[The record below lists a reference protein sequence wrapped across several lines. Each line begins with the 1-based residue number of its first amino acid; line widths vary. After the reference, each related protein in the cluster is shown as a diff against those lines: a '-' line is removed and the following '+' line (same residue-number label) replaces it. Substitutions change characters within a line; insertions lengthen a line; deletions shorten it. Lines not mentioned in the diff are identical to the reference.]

1 MMRHPQQRR
10 RRSWLHELG
19 HRLKVLCLLILF
31 WFAIGSI
38 VLAAEPTATLKAVL
52 LDASQFDEVRA
63 ATLRLADF
71 NAVVLRV
78 ESNRESSKREIAR
91 AFAVAQ
97 RHQLPCYFWIEV
109 ARCPTLADKRP
120 ELMASLQGHPEWR
133 RFFPQSPQASDNEV
147 VKTYPWVPIMS
158 REGFDAQ
165 LARVT
170 KLLEGLPAPDGL
182 FLNDLQGAP
191 SACGC
196 GHPLCRWTTDY
207 GPKRTNEKL
216 GHEAAAQ
223 FVAAVAKAS
232 HVPRVIPVW
241 ATECEA
247 HDKTTL
253 CAGVGCYEGLCWKEF
268 VRQLT
273 PLAERSEPIAL
284 LLPFR
289 EFERDLPIYPDRA
302 GWIREAV
309 ELMQTQPRR
318 HRGTPVPPERLITV
332 LQGWDVTHREVMAQI
347 AQSQLAGAS
356 GFIVS
361 LVPIDQSW
369 EPRIMPLK

>member
-1 MMRHPQQRR
+1 MRF
-10 RRSWLHELG
+10 
-19 HRLKVLCLLILF
+19 VLLVLIC
-31 WFAIGSI
+31 GM
-38 VLAAEPTATLKAVL
+38 LAASVNAAELPTAFRAVL
-52 LDASQFDEVRA
+52 LDPRQFDDVRA

-71 NAVVLRV
+71 NAVVLRLDG
-78 ESNRESSKREIAR
+78 SGGSSRREIDR
-91 AFAVAQ
+91 ASATAQ

-109 ARCPTLADKRP
+109 ARCPALADKRP

-133 RFFPQSPQASDNEV
+133 RYFPKSTEPSDDEV

-170 KLLEGLPAPDGL
+170 KLLDGLPTPAGL

-207 GPKRTNEKL
+207 GPKRSTTKL
-216 GHEAAAQ
+216 GPDSAAR
-223 FVAAVAKAS
+223 FVEAVAKAA

-247 HDKTTL
+247 HDKQTL
-253 CAGVGCYEGLCWKEF
+253 CAGIGCYEGLCWKEF
-268 VRQLT
+268 VKQLT
-273 PLAERSEPIAL
+273 PLAERHEPLAL

-289 EFERDLPIYPDRA
+289 EFERDLPIYPDHA
-302 GWIREAV
+302 GWIREAI
-309 ELMQTQPRR
+309 ELMQTQPAR
-318 HRGTPVPPERLITV
+318 HRGTPIPPERLIAV

-347 AQSQLAGAS
+347 AQAQLAGAG
-356 GFIVS
+356 GFVVS
-361 LVPIDQSW
+361 QVPIDQSW
-369 EPRIMPLK
+369 EPRIMKWK

>member
-1 MMRHPQQRR
+1 M
-10 RRSWLHELG
+10 
-19 HRLKVLCLLILF
+19 CLLILF
-31 WFAIGSI
+31 WSAIGSI
-38 VLAAEPTATLKAVL
+38 VLAAEPTAALRAVL
-52 LDASQFDEVRA
+52 LDARQFDEART

-91 AFAVAQ
+91 AFATAQ

-109 ARCPTLADKRP
+109 ARCPSLADKRP

-170 KLLEGLPAPDGL
+170 KLLEGLPTPDGL
-182 FLNDLQGAP
+182 LLNDLQGAP

-216 GHEAAAQ
+216 GPEAAAQ
-223 FVAAVAKAS
+223 FVAAVSKAS
-232 HVPRVIPVW
+232 HVPLVIPVW

-268 VRQLT
+268 VKQLT
-273 PLAERSEPIAL
+273 PLAERSEPVAL

-289 EFERDLPIYPDRA
+289 EFERDLPNYPDRA
-302 GWIREAV
+302 GWIREGV

-318 HRGTPVPPERLITV
+318 HRGTPVPAERLITV

-347 AQSQLAGAS
+347 AQSQLAGAN

>member
-1 MMRHPQQRR
+1 MR
-10 RRSWLHELG
+10 SM
-19 HRLKVLCLLILF
+19 LLILVCGTL
-31 WFAIGSI
+31 AAS
-38 VLAAEPTATLKAVL
+38 VSAAEPSVSFRAVL
-52 LDASQFDEVRA
+52 LDAQQLDDVRA

-78 ESNRESSKREIAR
+78 NDGRESSRREIVAACATAR
-91 AFAVAQ
+91 

-109 ARCPTLADKRP
+109 ARCPALADERP

-133 RFFPQSPQASDNEV
+133 RFFPKSPEPRDDEV

-170 KLLEGLPAPDGL
+170 KLFDGLPTPAGL

-207 GPKRTNEKL
+207 GPKRSTAKL
-216 GHEAAAQ
+216 GPDAAAR
-223 FVAAVAKAS
+223 FVEAVSKAAR
-232 HVPRVIPVW
+232 VPRVIPVW
-241 ATECEA
+241 TTECEA
-247 HDKTTL
+247 HDKQTV
-253 CAGVGCYEGLCWKEF
+253 CAGIGCYEGLCWKEF
-268 VRQLT
+268 VKQLT
-273 PLAERSEPIAL
+273 PLAERPESLAL

-302 GWIREAV
+302 GWIREAI
-309 ELMQTQPRR
+309 ELMQTQPAR
-318 HRGTPVPPERLITV
+318 HRGTPVPPERLIAV
-332 LQGWDVTHREVMAQI
+332 LQGWDVSHREVMAQI
-347 AQSQLAGAS
+347 AQAQLAGA
-356 GFIVS
+356 GGIVVS
-361 LVPIDQSW
+361 QVPIDQSW
-369 EPRIMPLK
+369 EPRIIQWK

>member
-1 MMRHPQQRR
+1 MR
-10 RRSWLHELG
+10 SGLFALICG
-19 HRLKVLCLLILF
+19 VLVTST
-31 WFAIGSI
+31 FAADPN
-38 VLAAEPTATLKAVL
+38 VAMRAVL
-52 LDASQFDEVRA
+52 MDALQLDEARA

-78 ESNRESSKREIAR
+78 DSNQQSSRLEITR
-91 AFAVAQ
+91 AFAIAQ
-97 RHQLPCYFWIEV
+97 RHQLPCYFWMEV
-109 ARCPTLADKRP
+109 ARCSVLADQRP

-133 RFFPQSPQASDNEV
+133 RFFPLSPQPRDDEV

-165 LARVT
+165 LDRVT
-170 KLLEGLPAPDGL
+170 KWLDGLPTPAGL

-207 GPKRTNEKL
+207 GPKRTTAKL
-216 GHEAAAQ
+216 GPDAAAQ
-223 FVAAVAKAS
+223 FVEAVSKATR
-232 HVPRVIPVW
+232 VPRVIPVW
-241 ATECEA
+241 VTECEA

-268 VRQLT
+268 VKQLT
-273 PLAERSEPIAL
+273 PLAERSEPLAL

-302 GWIREAV
+302 GWIREAI
-309 ELMQTQPRR
+309 ELMQTQPAR
-318 HRGTPVPPERLITV
+318 HRGTPLLPGRLIAV

-347 AQSQLAGAS
+347 AQAQLAGA
-356 GFIVS
+356 GGCIVS

-369 EPRIMPLK
+369 EPRIMPWK

>member
-1 MMRHPQQRR
+1 MR
-10 RRSWLHELG
+10 LG
-19 HRLKVLCLLILF
+19 LLALICGMLATNTF
-31 WFAIGSI
+31 
-38 VLAAEPTATLKAVL
+38 AAEATVSLRAVL
-52 LDASQFDEVRA
+52 LDAQQLDESRA
-63 ATLRLADF
+63 ATLRLAEF

-78 ESNRESSKREIAR
+78 ETKHSSREEIVR
-91 AFAVAQ
+91 AFAIAQ
-97 RHQLPCYFWIEV
+97 RHQLPCHFWIEV
-109 ARCPTLADKRP
+109 ARCPALADKRP

-133 RFFPQSPQASDNEV
+133 RFFPKSKEPSDDQV

-170 KLLEGLPAPDGL
+170 KLLEGLPTPDGL

-207 GPKRTNEKL
+207 GPKRTTAKL
-216 GHEAAAQ
+216 GPDAAAQ
-223 FVAAVAKAS
+223 FVNAVSKATR
-232 HVPRVIPVW
+232 VPRVIPVW

-247 HDKTTL
+247 HDKQEL
-253 CAGVGCYEGLCWKEF
+253 CAGIGCYEGLCWKEF
-268 VRQLT
+268 VKQLT
-273 PLAERSEPIAL
+273 PLAERPDPIAL
-284 LLPFR
+284 LVPFR

-318 HRGTPVPPERLITV
+318 HRGTPVSAERLITV
-332 LQGWDVTHREVMAQI
+332 LQGWDVTQREVMAQI
-347 AQSQLAGAS
+347 AQSQLAGA
-356 GFIVS
+356 GGCIVS

-369 EPRIMPLK
+369 EPRIMPWK

>member
-1 MMRHPQQRR
+1 MRPG
-10 RRSWLHELG
+10 LLALICG
-19 HRLKVLCLLILF
+19 VLVSST
-31 WFAIGSI
+31 FAADANDS
-38 VLAAEPTATLKAVL
+38 LRAVL
-52 LDASQFDEVRA
+52 VDAPLFDEVRA

-78 ESNRESSKREIAR
+78 DSNRQSSRLEIAR
-91 AFAVAQ
+91 AFAIAQ
-97 RHQLPCYFWIEV
+97 RHQLPCYFWVEV
-109 ARCPTLADKRP
+109 ARCPVLADQRP

-133 RFFPQSPQASDNEV
+133 RFFPQSPQPRDDEV

-165 LARVT
+165 LDRVT
-170 KLLEGLPAPDGL
+170 KLLDGLPTPAGL

-207 GPKRTNEKL
+207 GPKRTTAKL
-216 GHEAAAQ
+216 GPDAAAQ
-223 FVAAVAKAS
+223 FVEAVSKATR
-232 HVPRVIPVW
+232 VPRVIPVW

-253 CAGVGCYEGLCWKEF
+253 CAGIGCYEGLCWKEL
-268 VRQLT
+268 VKQLT
-273 PLAERSEPIAL
+273 PLAERSDPIAL

-302 GWIREAV
+302 GWIREAI
-309 ELMQTQPRR
+309 ELMQTQPAR
-318 HRGTPVPPERLITV
+318 HRGTPLPPGRLIAV

-347 AQSQLAGAS
+347 AQAHLAGA
-356 GFIVS
+356 GGCILS

-369 EPRIMPLK
+369 EPRIMPWK